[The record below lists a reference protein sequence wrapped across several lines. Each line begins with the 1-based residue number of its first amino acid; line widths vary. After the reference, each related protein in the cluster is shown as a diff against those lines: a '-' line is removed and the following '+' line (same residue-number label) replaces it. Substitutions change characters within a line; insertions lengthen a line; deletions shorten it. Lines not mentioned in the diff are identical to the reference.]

1 MPYAVVDSE
10 AGASLASLK
19 WAPMPT
25 MATTSP
31 TRAMTH
37 RLRTVRF
44 RREHH
49 SAKFFT
55 GGPFDRIGQ
64 GVGSIVVKGPS
75 AVVSPARSTSYRRC
89 SRRVAARCACVVP
102 STAARYALVAATP
115 DLSRSTPPPP
125 VVRWTILSGYGW
137 RVPDQLSP
145 TAADIGEPS
154 IYLRW
159 PDKTSLLTDALR
171 QVQLGVTVEAAGGAA
186 DGDIGEP
193 PAEPSLRDYLIVH
206 ATRRANL
213 YLSDAGIAMLRLYV
227 EARAHPDVFADIRR
241 RAITDFVLDERR
253 RVEAA
258 IQLVDQVSPMSTVQ
272 LLDAVEGAVFIRV
285 LVTPPEL
292 VDRVRRNLADYIE
305 QMVDNQLRA
314 VGLSP
319 LGS

>member
-1 MPYAVVDSE
+1 M
-10 AGASLASLK
+10 
-19 WAPMPT
+19 
-25 MATTSP
+25 
-31 TRAMTH
+31 
-37 RLRTVRF
+37 
-44 RREHH
+44 
-49 SAKFFT
+49 
-55 GGPFDRIGQ
+55 
-64 GVGSIVVKGPS
+64 
-75 AVVSPARSTSYRRC
+75 
-89 SRRVAARCACVVP
+89 
-102 STAARYALVAATP
+102 
-115 DLSRSTPPPP
+115 
-125 VVRWTILSGYGW
+125 
-137 RVPDQLSP
+137 PDQLSP
-145 TAADIGEPS
+145 TAADIGEPDEFDDVVEGPRRGRGRPRDPDLEARALSAALEVFGEKGWVAMTIDEVATRARVGKSS

-272 LLDAVEGAVFIRV
+272 LLDAVEGAVFIHV